1 MPDLGISGWDLK
13 ATLSYL
19 KSTPSHL
26 SNCKISLKKQEC
38 LNLGPKMPYLG
49 VFDQKRLFGHPQICL
64 IAKFCKQKQKYLN
77 LGPEMPYLAIFGL
90 EL

>member
-1 MPDLGISGWDLK
+1 M
-13 ATLSYL
+13 
-19 KSTPSHL
+19 
-26 SNCKISLKKQEC
+26 
-38 LNLGPKMPYLG
+38 GPKMPYLG